1 MPNPAK
7 QVIAIYPGTFD
18 PLTKGH
24 IDLIQ
29 RATLLFDHVVVAI
42 AKSERKN
49 PLFSLEERVQLAK
62 SSIEQLAGVSVEGFA
77 GLLADFAKEKGA
89 SVLLRGVRTV
99 ADFEYENQLAE
110 VNRSL
115 NVGLESVLLT
125 PRGDLAHISSTIV
138 RDVAA
143 HGGSTAAFVH
153 ESVANALEQKFADRH
168 K

>member
-1 MPNPAK
+1 MSNTAK
-7 QVIAIYPGTFD
+7 NVVAIYPGTFD

-24 IDLIQ
+24 IDLIS
-29 RATLLFDHVVVAI
+29 RATKIFDRVIVAV

-49 PLFSLEERVQLAK
+49 PLFTLEERVDLAK
-62 SSIEQLAGVSVEGFA
+62 RSIDGVEGVSVIGFS
-77 GLLADFAKEKGA
+77 GLLADFAQEHRA
-89 SVLLRGVRTV
+89 TVLLRGVRTV

-125 PRGDLAHISSTIV
+125 PKGDLAYISSTIV

-143 HGGSTAAFVH
+143 HGGDTSAFVH
-153 ESVANALEQKFADRH
+153 EAVAEALAKKFEP